1 MFGLEVEVLSH
12 GIIRPGYTAPEW
24 LAEELS
30 RAITVDQVERAT
42 SPCSFCLSPL
52 GFF

>member
-1 MFGLEVEVLSH
+1 MFGWGVAVLSH

-30 RAITVDQVERAT
+30 RAGTVD
-42 SPCSFCLSPL
+42 
-52 GFF
+52 